1 MYALFSN
8 YRWVLY
14 LYSSFKCCIFI
25 FNFSSRSK
33 VDCIQHPN
41 RRIYVDVTCFR
52 PSFDLETSKFGSV
65 ADVHTTW
72 SDIFL
77 QVPRWVFNE
86 RFEFQVAFDEAE
98 QRTASWRKVTTSILF
113 SITKFCSAA
122 YTDAS
127 VGGCGAC
134 FVTISESELLA
145 FSIPHVPS
153 IGVFGQGVFV
163 YHGFAVQLAPWFIYS
178 ARAVPPEVLGFSTY
192 AHSWCI
198 THRLNA
204 VQKLLG

>member
-1 MYALFSN
+1 MLMLHASGRASILRQANWDPLRTSTPLGAIFSCKFLVEFSTN
-8 YRWVLY
+8 G
-14 LYSSFKCCIFI
+14 SS
-25 FNFSSRSK
+25 SK
-33 VDCIQHPN
+33 SHLMRPN
-41 RRIYVDVTCFR
+41 N
-52 PSFDLETSKFGSV
+52 
-65 ADVHTTW
+65 A
-72 SDIFL
+72 
-77 QVPRWVFNE
+77 
-86 RFEFQVAFDEAE
+86 
-98 QRTASWRKVTTSILF
+98 QRVGEKVTTSILF

>member
-1 MYALFSN
+1 M
-8 YRWVLY
+8 RY
-14 LYSSFKCCIFI
+14 LAIIDECCICTRHS
-25 FNFSSRSK
+25 NVAFSFS
-33 VDCIQHPN
+33 
-41 RRIYVDVTCFR
+41 
-52 PSFDLETSKFGSV
+52 
-65 ADVHTTW
+65 
-72 SDIFL
+72 IFL
-77 QVPRWVFNE
+77 RDLKSIAFSIRTV
-86 RFEFQVAFDEAE
+86 EFMLMLHASGRASILRQANWDPLRTSTPLGAIFSCKFLVEFSTNGSSSKSHLMRPNNA
-98 QRTASWRKVTTSILF
+98 QRVGEKVTTSILF